1 MTCGG
6 CSKAVN
12 AVLSKT
18 EGSQFV
24 NIRLKFTGVSNI
36 QIDLAQQ
43 LVTVESTIPAE
54 DVLKA
59 IQKTGILFL
68 LLIFT
73 FRRQKS
79 VDQAINKECIIQ

>member
-12 AVLSKT
+12 AILSKT
-18 EGSQFV
+18 EG
-24 NIRLKFTGVSNI
+24 NINCYFIVIKGVSNI
-36 QIDLAQQ
+36 QIDLATQ

-59 IQKTGILFL
+59 IQKTGKKASIK
-68 LLIFT
+68 
-73 FRRQKS
+73 Q
-79 VDQAINKECIIQ
+79 